1 MNTKTMK
8 LMTTLLGGILLI
20 LFIYMISCACVEG
33 FSKEEKDA
41 IQQRRAARAIA
52 DEADKQWQ
60 KMLDDAK

>member
-8 LMTTLLGGILLI
+8 LMTTLLGGI

-60 KMLDDAK
+60 KMLDDAE